1 MEKGDISERMEMKL
15 VIILQKQV
23 VLEQNFISWVV
34 GQLGS
39 WVVG

>member
-34 GQLGS
+34 G
-39 WVVG
+39 

>member
-23 VLEQNFISWVV
+23 VLEQNFISWAV
-34 GQLGS
+34 G
-39 WVVG
+39 